1 MLAVAHLHVFNALDA
16 VPNTYLHEIRWWEAR
31 KMWGQLLNITRNLVR
46 QVRYSRTDSPATI
59 DSITIAV
66 SAIAWPFL
74 CSAANQK
81 YTMLLASAQAA
92 PGMIR

>member
-1 MLAVAHLHVFNALDA
+1 MLAVAHLQTFCVLDA
-16 VPNTYLHEIRWWEAR
+16 VPNMYLHYLRWWEAR

-46 QVRYSRTDSPATI
+46 QVRYNSTDSPASI
-59 DSITIAV
+59 DSIIIAV

-81 YTMLLASAQAA
+81 NTMLLVFTHAS